1 MKSINNEWTE
11 QELLRGITDGTES
24 AFRYLFDN
32 YYPMLVAFA
41 NRFVEDLDSS
51 RNIVQD
57 VLVNL
62 YDKRKTI
69 HIHTSLKAH
78 LFQSVRNRA
87 LNHIKKEKME
97 REHHGRIKYESEEVV
112 NEELLAVSE
121 LEGRINKVV
130 NELPPQCR
138 KIFVMSR
145 QEGIPNAD
153 IAEQLSISK
162 RTVETQISNALKR
175 IRSDLKKHGYL
186 PLLGCFL
193 VSILSAVNSLFN
205 SLVG

>member
-1 MKSINNEWTE
+1 MDNEWTE
-11 QELLRGITDGTES
+11 QELLQGITDGTES
-24 AFRYLFDN
+24 AFRYLFEN

-57 VLVNL
+57 VFVGL

-69 HIHTSLKAH
+69 NIHTSLKAH
-78 LFQSVRNRA
+78 LYQSVRNRA
-87 LNHIKKEKME
+87 LNQLKREKME
-97 REHHGRIKYESEEVV
+97 REHHGKMKNDRDEQVNYEEF
-112 NEELLAVSE
+112 LTVSE

-130 NELPPQCR
+130 NGLPKQCR
-138 KIFVMSR
+138 KIFLMSR

-153 IAEQLSISK
+153 IAKQLSISK

-175 IRSDLKKHGYL
+175 IRTDLKKHGYL
-186 PLLGCFL
+186 PL
-193 VSILSAVNSLFN
+193 SIFIIGWIISLF
-205 SLVG
+205 